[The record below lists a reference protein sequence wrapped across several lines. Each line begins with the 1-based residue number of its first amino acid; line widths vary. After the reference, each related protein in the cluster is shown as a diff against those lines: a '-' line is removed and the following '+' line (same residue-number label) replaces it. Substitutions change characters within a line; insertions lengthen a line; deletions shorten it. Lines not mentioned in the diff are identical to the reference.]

1 MTRTREK
8 HYVEAIEVL
17 DQEEPAQDALQ
28 GVLREVPVL

>member
-8 HYVEAIEVL
+8 QDVEAVEVL
-17 DQEEPAQDALQ
+17 DQTESTQDALQ